1 MRSQAEFERR
11 PHLGAFTIDNAFTSR
26 WRSHEQM
33 KSRREENTEAT
44 RAAILATARK
54 HFARRGYSGAEITR
68 IAADARV
75 TTGAV
80 YHHFS
85 GKRALFQAVAEQ
97 IEADILKTAS
107 AVEESDPW
115 LRMQAAFEKLID
127 LCASPDV
134 QRITFIEAPQVIGP
148 EAWRAIELRYAY
160 GAMRQGLTALTAA
173 KVVKPYPI
181 DLVARTLLALLHET
195 SAEVARSKH
204 DPAVRR
210 QVSDLVKGVFGLL
223 TR

>member
-1 MRSQAEFERR
+1 MKR
-11 PHLGAFTIDNAFTSR
+11 L
-26 WRSHEQM
+26 

-44 RAAILATARK
+44 REAIIAAARR
-54 HFARRGYSGAEITR
+54 HFARHGYSGAEIGR

-80 YHHFS
+80 YHHFA

-97 IEADILKTAS
+97 LEVDILKAAG
-107 AVEESDPW
+107 AVEEADPW
-115 LRMQAAFEKLID
+115 RRVQAGFEKLID
-127 LCASPDV
+127 LCASPEV

-148 EAWRAIELRYAY
+148 DAWREIELRYAY
-160 GAMRQGLTALTAA
+160 GGLRQALTALVGAG
-173 KVVKPYPI
+173 VVKEYPI
-181 DLVARTLLALLHET
+181 DLIARTLLALLHES

-210 QVSDLVKGVFGLL
+210 QVSELVAGVFAAL

>member
-1 MRSQAEFERR
+1 
-11 PHLGAFTIDNAFTSR
+11 
-26 WRSHEQM
+26 M

-44 RAAILATARK
+44 RAAIIATARK
-54 HFARRGYSGAEITR
+54 HFSRSGYSAAEIAR

-97 IEADILKTAS
+97 LEVDILRTAS
-107 AVEESDPW
+107 TVEANDPW
-115 LRMQAAFEKLID
+115 LQTQARFEKLID
-127 LCASPDV
+127 LCASPEV
-134 QRITFIEAPQVIGP
+134 QRITFVEAPQVIGP
-148 EAWRAIELRYAY
+148 EAWREIELRYAY
-160 GAMRQGLTALTAA
+160 GALRQGLTALVAA
-173 KVVKPYPI
+173 KVVKPYPV
-181 DLVARTLLALLHET
+181 DLMARTLLALLHEA

-204 DPAVRR
+204 DATVRK

>member
-1 MRSQAEFERR
+1 
-11 PHLGAFTIDNAFTSR
+11 
-26 WRSHEQM
+26 M

-44 RAAILATARK
+44 RAAIIATARK
-54 HFARRGYSGAEITR
+54 HFARKGYSGTEIGR

-85 GKRALFQAVAEQ
+85 GKRAIFQAVAEQ
-97 IEADILKTAS
+97 LEVDILKAAS
-107 AVEESDPW
+107 AVEGADPW
-115 LRMQAAFEKLID
+115 LRIQAVFEKLID

-148 EAWRAIELRYAY
+148 EAWRTIELRYAY
-160 GAMRQGLTALTAA
+160 GALHQTLTALVAA
-173 KVVKPYPI
+173 KVVKPYPV
-181 DLVARTLLALLHET
+181 DLVARTLLALLHES

-204 DPAVRR
+204 DTTVRS
-210 QVSDLVKGVFGLL
+210 QVSELVKGVFGSL